1 MLYIIL
7 KIILIVLMF
16 GCCLFFGISVG
27 KYLKDYK
34 IFQMIFA
41 KTMGQITEVDRIRR
55 LQMRESFEK
64 SKDILVQDNEKEP
77 SFIEKLYR
85 KISMT
90 GVNSILPGFS
100 ELSFLILV
108 TFIGIVIFSIST
120 IYRNVIVGSVI
131 ALAYFVIIFYLLN
144 VLAYRR
150 KIKVETQ
157 LLDFVNMV
165 ATASRQYSNLIDI
178 FGATYENFSGVFSKA
193 LEECYVEAHTLN
205 NNEIAIKH
213 LKDKFDSVQFSFV
226 LDNLLLCSKETG
238 DYFTVATDL
247 SKTVSIYIT
256 SYEKKYAIL
265 RNAKLTLSVMAVLTI
280 GIVYILGMFLGGVEL
295 LVGTTGGTIVVVGM
309 VLLYLYGLN
318 MKAE

>member
-1 MLYIIL
+1 M
-7 KIILIVLMF
+7 
-16 GCCLFFGISVG
+16 
-27 KYLKDYK
+27 
-34 IFQMIFA
+34 
-41 KTMGQITEVDRIRR
+41 
-55 LQMRESFEK
+55 
-64 SKDILVQDNEKEP
+64 
-77 SFIEKLYR
+77 EKLYR

-90 GVNSILPGFS
+90 GVSSIIPGFS
-100 ELSFLILV
+100 ELSFIISV
-108 TFIGIVIFSIST
+108 IFIGITLFAIITF
-120 IYRNVIVGSVI
+120 YRNIIVGAAI
-131 ALAYFVIIFYLLN
+131 TFAYFIVVSYLLN
-144 VLAYRR
+144 ILAYKRR
-150 KIKVETQ
+150 VKVETQ

-265 RNAKLTLSVMAVLTI
+265 RNAKLTLTIMAVLTVCI
-280 GIVYILGMFLGGVEL
+280 IYVLGMFLGSVDL
-295 LVGTTGGTIVVVGM
+295 LVGSTGGTIVVVGM

-318 MKAE
+318 MKVE